1 MDTGNCRTLH
11 LDSATEAS
19 GGRRQKSRM
28 VFLKGRSNFQRK
40 AIASFDSLNDTLPEK
55 ANDRTAK
62 PIQRGWWSQRT
73 GLVRAK
79 IRLGAFCEG
88 CSRR

>member
-40 AIASFDSLNDTLPEK
+40 AIASFNSLNDTLPEK
-55 ANDRTAK
+55 ARSDCEANPAWMVVAEDRTGAGK
-62 PIQRGWWSQRT
+62 NPPG
-73 GLVRAK
+73 GL
-79 IRLGAFCEG
+79 L
-88 CSRR
+88 